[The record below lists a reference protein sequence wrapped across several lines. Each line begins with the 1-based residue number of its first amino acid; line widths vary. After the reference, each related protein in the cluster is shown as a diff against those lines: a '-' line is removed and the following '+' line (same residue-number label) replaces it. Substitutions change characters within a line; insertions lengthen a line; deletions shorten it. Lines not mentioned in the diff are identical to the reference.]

1 MPSERGRATIT
12 DVARLSGTSIK
23 TVSRVFNDE
32 PFVRAAT
39 RQRVLS
45 AASELEYHPN
55 VAARSLVRGRSSM
68 IGLFYENPSPNYVVD
83 LQTGSLDRL
92 HGERF
97 RLLLFP
103 CESAAQVAGRLPG
116 IARSAGLE
124 GMIIAPPIGDDP
136 ATITALLKA
145 GIPFVRIAP
154 THAPEVSPAVR
165 IDDAAAARD
174 MTRHLIALGHRRIAL
189 IRGEPT
195 HPSSAERFQGYRDAL
210 AEAGLEIDPSLIDE
224 GHYTFESG
232 LAAGR
237 RLLATRSRPSAIFAA
252 NDDMA
257 AGVLVAA
264 QEHGLSIPGQL
275 SIAGFDDS
283 LISRVVWPQ
292 LTTIR
297 QPTYEMARCAT
308 DALLA
313 AIRDGGGGTM
323 RQLDYE
329 LLVRGSTGPHHFR
342 THADE
347 HQPIDSRT
355 GWGKLDI
362 DSAECRPKN

>member
-1 MPSERGRATIT
+1 MSVDSLPPERGRATIV
-12 DVARLSGTSIK
+12 DVARLSSTSIK

-32 PFVRAAT
+32 PGVRPAT
-39 RQRVLS
+39 RQRVLN

-55 VAARSLVRGRSSM
+55 VAARNLVRGRSSL

-103 CESAAQVAGRLPG
+103 CETAAQVAGRLPG

-124 GMIIAPPIGDDP
+124 GLIIAPPIGDDP
-136 ATITALLKA
+136 ATIAALLDA
-145 GIPFVRIAP
+145 RIPFARIAP
-154 THAPEVSPAVR
+154 MYAPEVSPAVR
-165 IDDAAAARD
+165 IDDVAAARD

-189 IRGEPT
+189 VRGEPT
-195 HPSSAERFQGYRDAL
+195 HPSSAERFQGYCDAL
-210 AEAGLEIDPSLIDE
+210 AEAGLEFNPSMIDE

-237 RLLATRSRPSAIFAA
+237 RLLDTRSRPSAIFAA

-264 QEHGLSIPGQL
+264 QEHGLMVPGQL

-283 LISRVVWPQ
+283 LISRVVWPS

-313 AIRDGGGGTM
+313 AIQNGGGNTM
-323 RQLDYE
+323 QQLDYE
-329 LLVRGSTGPHHFR
+329 LLVRGSTGPYR
-342 THADE
+342 
-347 HQPIDSRT
+347 S
-355 GWGKLDI
+355 
-362 DSAECRPKN
+362 